1 MWYNILKIHK
11 VIGGLLHEKN
21 VTKNQ
26 LEMVWE
32 QLDTACGALD
42 NAIYTLTSMSKLPD
56 DVKQSI
62 ERIDISAIIS
72 LKNKIE
78 ELMQNRYFA

>member
-1 MWYNILKIHK
+1 M
-11 VIGGLLHEKN
+11 GKN

-26 LEMVWE
+26 LEKIWE

-42 NAIYTLTSMSKLPD
+42 NATYALASMNKLPD
-56 DVKQSI
+56 DVKQSL
-62 ERIDISAIIS
+62 ERVDVSAIIS

-78 ELMQNRYFA
+78 ELMQTRYFA